1 MSRPGDVDADEQTVA
16 QFHQY
21 VDLPSELKIKVI
33 QEFIASLRKPL
44 PSPFARLPLD
54 KFAPFAVVHSEWQH
68 EFEAEQELFGSLCL
82 STDDLP
88 TFQLMLN
95 QHRRNSLSKVTL
107 RVYINNTV
115 VEYNKQTDHDS
126 ENTTVVS
133 RVGDFIVNSVAT
145 VLESVEKAISTG
157 PQAIRAR
164 LEVHTQIMMPSYTD
178 HSRLRNALSP
188 ANGIDCDFSQLP
200 LTHSTRKFSQRWIKH
215 SEVPGLGHVMT
226 LLLSP
231 SSLLTLASRMPNLE
245 EAEAMV
251 SSSASFDVT
260 NGKFN
265 ITCSKCIRQP

>member
-1 MSRPGDVDADEQTVA
+1 MPGQGDVDADKRTMA
-16 QFHQY
+16 RFHQY
-21 VDLPSELKIKVI
+21 VDLPGELKIRVI
-33 QEFIASLRKPL
+33 QEFIASLRKQVRHR
-44 PSPFARLPLD
+44 SARLPFE

-68 EFEAEQELFGSLCL
+68 EFEAQQELFGSLCL
-82 STDDLP
+82 SSDDLP

-95 QHRRNSLSKVTL
+95 QHRRNSLSKFTI

-115 VEYNKQTDHDS
+115 VEYNEQIDD
-126 ENTTVVS
+126 ENTAVVS
-133 RVGDFIVNSVAT
+133 QVGDFIVNSVAT
-145 VLESVEKAISTG
+145 VLESVERAISTG

-215 SEVPGLGHVMT
+215 SEVPGLGHMMT

-231 SSLLTLASRMPNLE
+231 SSLLTLVSRMPNLE
-245 EAEAMV
+245 KAEAMV
-251 SSSASFDVT
+251 PSSATFDVT

-265 ITCSKCIRQP
+265 ITCAKCISQP